1 MGCSKSSSKKEV
13 YSNTNLAQDT
23 VQKAQIK
30 NLTLLLKQ
38 LEREQTKPKVVNSRK
53 EIIKIREVIN
63 ETETTK
69 TID

>member
-13 YSNTNLAQDT
+13 YSNTNLSQDT

-38 LEREQTKPKVVNSRK
+38 LEREQTKPKVSGRK
-53 EIIKIREVIN
+53 EITNIRAEID
-63 ETETTK
+63 ETEMKKTT
-69 TID
+69 D